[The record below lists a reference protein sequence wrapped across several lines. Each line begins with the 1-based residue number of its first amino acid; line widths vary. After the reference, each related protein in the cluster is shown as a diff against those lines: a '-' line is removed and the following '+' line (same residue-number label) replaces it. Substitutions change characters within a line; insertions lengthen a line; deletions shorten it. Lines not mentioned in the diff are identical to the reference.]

1 MPYSHPQPINR
12 ETALRQIAH
21 LAPGACAFALL
32 AGFINSVVL
41 GFFSTPVSHMSGA
54 VSHLGL
60 DLAKGR
66 LSDAWSSLA
75 IVVGFLLGAILAG
88 VVVGGRNLLPGRRYG
103 TALAGESLLLI
114 AAVFL
119 LNRGQHV
126 GLPLASMACGL
137 QNAVTSSYCGLMI
150 RSTHVTGTVT
160 DIGVMIGHWIRHR
173 QIERWKLMFLIATI
187 LAFTAGG
194 WIGAVLNLSYG
205 VKSLLVPAAGVA
217 IAAAI
222 VWRYSGRGWLKIEPR
237 GAAANPR
244 TASFPGM

>member
-12 ETALRQIAH
+12 QTALREIAH
-21 LAPGACAFALL
+21 LAPGACAFAVI

-66 LSDAWSSLA
+66 WSDAWSSLSIVIGFALGA
-75 IVVGFLLGAILAG
+75 IVVG

-103 TALAGESLLLI
+103 AALAGEAVLLTG
-114 AAVFL
+114 AVFL
-119 LNRGQHV
+119 LVRGHRL

-137 QNAVTSSYCGLMI
+137 QNAVTSSYCGLML

-173 QIERWKLMFLIATI
+173 EIERWKLSFLIAMI
-187 LAFTAGG
+187 GAFTGGG
-194 WIGAVLNLSYG
+194 WVGAVLNLRYG
-205 VKSLLVPAAGVA
+205 VHSLLVAAFAIMVAAG
-217 IAAAI
+217 I
-222 VWRYSGRGWLKIEPR
+222 VWIFSGRGWLRMSAEP
-237 GAAANPR
+237 ADPAPR
-244 TASFPGM
+244 TASFPGV